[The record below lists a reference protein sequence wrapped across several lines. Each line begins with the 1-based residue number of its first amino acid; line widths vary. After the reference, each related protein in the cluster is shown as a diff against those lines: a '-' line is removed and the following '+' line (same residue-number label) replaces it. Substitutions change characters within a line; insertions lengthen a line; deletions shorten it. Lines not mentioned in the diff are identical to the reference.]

1 MNVANFWLPRLS
13 CSCRSKA
20 LLKIERAEAS
30 HHLVEAEG
38 PRHRGLGA
46 CKAAGTLAEPAGR
59 TDRRRGELA
68 GLAGRPCKAL
78 RTPMTFR
85 EYVAK
90 PTQSAREAQRQFSSI
105 EPTQS
110 QAVRPLQQACRQ
122 SGPRRQQQQQYQH
135 LVRSLNNAYLPQ

>member
-46 CKAAGTLAEPAGR
+46 CKTAGTLAEPAGR
-59 TDRRRGELA
+59 TDCRRGELA
-68 GLAGRPCKAL
+68 RFAGRPCHQPRKCRAVDDLIPECDVTAEQQCGSARAFGERAL
-78 RTPMTFR
+78 RTL
-85 EYVAK
+85 EG
-90 PTQSAREAQRQFSSI
+90 ARDAQELGAIRHFHGFD
-105 EPTQS
+105 E
-110 QAVRPLQQACRQ
+110 
-122 SGPRRQQQQQYQH
+122 
-135 LVRSLNNAYLPQ
+135 